1 MNLQQSIPIELPEAA
16 HAWAR
21 LFSSKQADVPRG
33 KQVYLNT
40 LSVFAVDDYLQS
52 FGIRTNLEGSNSW
65 YPSVMTPENSA
76 DLELFGIGKVECRL
90 VLPTQTELVLPNSAR
105 FDRIAYL
112 AVRLDEFLE
121 SVSILGYLP
130 HEPNRDF
137 NCAIDLSALQ
147 PIDNLTNYLEE
158 MLSLTKL
165 HEAEEIIDPLGFD
178 LSEAPLAEVA
188 PVLSIESIASSTEK
202 LKKIGE
208 SGWQDLK
215 KLWADVRAAIG
226 IEGTDLL
233 MPDMAF
239 RRTNSQGASLTF
251 GANAED
257 VNLPTSSWNLRDGFI
272 ESQVTILILE
282 LEQDYQDSDKVRICI
297 EVKSANETLL
307 PEGICLEIFSPSERL
322 GNPVI
327 SQLDNIIIKR
337 KFTINRG
344 ILLEIRVTFNN
355 ECITKRIDV

>member
-65 YPSVMTPENSA
+65 YPSVITPENSA
-76 DLELFGIGKVECRL
+76 DLELFGIGKVECRP
-90 VLPTQTELVLPNSAR
+90 VLPTQTELVLPNSAQ

-112 AVRLDEFLE
+112 AVRLDESLE

-158 MLSLTKL
+158 MSSLTEL

-188 PVLSIESIASSTEK
+188 PVLSIESITSSTSEK

-208 SGWQDLK
+208 SGWQELNR
-215 KLWADVRAAIG
+215 LWADIRAAID
-226 IEGTDLL
+226 IDGTNLL
-233 MPDMAF
+233 MSDMAF
-239 RRTNSQGASLTF
+239 R
-251 GANAED
+251 GAN
-257 VNLPTSSWNLRDGFI
+257 RQG
-272 ESQVTILILE
+272 TILIFGRNTENKNPSNPTTALGNGFKGQDEIFVLE
-282 LEQDYQDSDKVRICI
+282 LERDYQDDGKVEICI

-307 PEGICLEIFSPSERL
+307 PEGISLEVFSPTRQL
-322 GNPVI
+322 GDTVVRNSDKIPI
-327 SQLDNIIIKR
+327 QR
-337 KFTINRG
+337 KFTLKRG
-344 ILLEIRVTFNN
+344 RSLEIRVTFNN
-355 ECITKRIDV
+355 KCITNKIDV